1 MERETGL
8 SVPSDLEKPY
18 VSGREEGKEQRLHPE
33 NDVETGPGFDKS
45 AGSVPPTAP
54 GPGDAPGASQT
65 LPHGPIP
72 DGGIQ
77 AWLQVLGSWVTLVA
91 TWGLV
96 NTFGVYQTYYETT
109 LLPSS
114 SSSAISWIGSL
125 QASLLMLVGVVAG
138 PLYDAGYFRHLLIS
152 GLFLVVFGQFM
163 TSLGTEY
170 WQLLLAQGIC
180 VGVGMGFIMLPST
193 AILSQYFTTKRA
205 FVIGIA
211 SSGSPLAGIIFPIIF
226 SRLAPRIGFGWAT
239 RVIAFILLG
248 LSVIPITFMKTRV
261 PPSGR
266 KRALIDASALQDPAF
281 VLFMVAGFF
290 MFLCLYTAFFYIQ
303 LFAETHQ
310 LCSLDFSPYLVT
322 LLNVGSVF
330 GRIVPN
336 YLADKL
342 GSVNVAIICATVSA
356 VLAFGWLGIHNL
368 AGLVVFAL
376 LYGLFSGGIVSVMPS
391 AIITMS
397 PDMSRVGT
405 RLGMTFTLTGFSIL
419 VGTPIAGA
427 ILGGY
432 SDREWKG
439 VIGYSAA
446 GLTLGSSLY
455 LASRAILYMRNGK
468 LAA

>member
-8 SVPSDLEKPY
+8 SAPSDSEKPY
-18 VSGREEGKEQRLHPE
+18 VSDREEGSEGQSYSGHDK
-33 NDVETGPGFDKS
+33 ETGPGPDKP
-45 AGSVPPTAP
+45 ADTGSPTAP
-54 GPGDAPGASQT
+54 GPEKSAPQT
-65 LPHGPIP
+65 LQHGPIP
-72 DGGIQ
+72 DGGVE

-109 LLPSS
+109 LLTSS

-125 QASLLMLVGVVAG
+125 QASLLMLIGVVAG

-152 GLFLVVFGQFM
+152 GLFLIVLGQFM

-170 WQLLLAQGIC
+170 WQILLAQGVC
-180 VGVGMGFIMLPST
+180 VGIGMGFIMLPST
-193 AILSQYFTTKRA
+193 AILAQYFTTKRA
-205 FVIGIA
+205 FAIGIS
-211 SSGSPLAGIIFPIIF
+211 SSGSPLAGIVFPIIF
-226 SRLAPRIGFGWAT
+226 SRLGPIIGFGWAT

-248 LSVIPITFMKTRV
+248 LSVIPIAFMKTRV

-266 KRALIDASALQDPAF
+266 KRALIDASALRDSVFILF
-281 VLFMVAGFF
+281 VAASVLI
-290 MFLCLYTAFFYIQ
+290 FLCMYTAFFYIQ
-303 LFAETHQ
+303 LFSETHH
-310 LCSLDFSPYLVT
+310 LSSPDFSPYLVT

-330 GRIVPN
+330 GRILPG
-336 YLADKL
+336 YFADKL
-342 GSVNVAIICATVSA
+342 GSVNMAIVCAAVSSI
-356 VLAFGWLGIHNL
+356 LAYGWLGIHNL
-368 AGLVVFAL
+368 AGIVVFAL
-376 LYGLFSGGIVSVMPS
+376 LYGLFSGGIVSLLPS
-391 AIITMS
+391 AVIALT

-405 RLGMTFTLTGFSIL
+405 RMGMMYTLTGFSIL

-432 SDREWKG
+432 SDREWQG

-446 GLTLGSSLY
+446 GLTLGSILY
-455 LASRAILYMRNGK
+455 LAARAVLYRRNGK

>member
-8 SVPSDLEKPY
+8 SVPSDSEKPY
-18 VSGREEGKEQRLHPE
+18 VSDREEGRDPRSCPE
-33 NDVETGPGFDKS
+33 RDVEIGPGSDDKP
-45 AGSVPPTAP
+45 AGSDSPTAP
-54 GPGDAPGASQT
+54 GPGPSIPQT
-65 LPHGPIP
+65 LQHGPIP
-72 DGGIQ
+72 DGGIE

-152 GLFLVVFGQFM
+152 GLFLIVFGQFM
-163 TSLGTEY
+163 TSLGTQY

-205 FVIGIA
+205 FVIGIS

-226 SRLAPRIGFGWAT
+226 SRLVPRIGFGWAT

-248 LSVIPITFMKTRV
+248 LSVIPITFMRTRV

-266 KRALIDASALQDPAF
+266 KRALIDASALQDRAF

-303 LFAETHQ
+303 LYAEMHH
-310 LCSLDFSPYLVT
+310 LSSPDFSPYLVT

-330 GRIVPN
+330 GRIIPN

-342 GSVNVAIICATVSA
+342 GSVNMAIACATVSA
-356 VLAFGWLGIHNL
+356 ILAYGWLGINNL

-376 LYGLFSGGIVSVMPS
+376 LYGTFSGGIVSVLPS

-405 RLGMTFTLTGFSIL
+405 RMGMTFTLTGFSIL

-432 SDREWKG
+432 SDREWRG

-446 GLTLGSSLY
+446 GLTLGSILY
-455 LASRAILYMRNGK
+455 LASRTVLYRSNGK

>member
-1 MERETGL
+1 MERDTGL
-8 SVPSDLEKPY
+8 SVPSDSEKPY
-18 VSGREEGKEQRLHPE
+18 VSDREEAKEPQPYPE
-33 NDVETGPGFDKS
+33 NDIEKTE
-45 AGSVPPTAP
+45 GSGSDNPA
-54 GPGDAPGASQT
+54 AASDSPADSGQNAAS
-65 LPHGPIP
+65 PISPGPIP

-109 LLPSS
+109 LLPTS

-138 PLYDAGYFRHLLIS
+138 PLYDAGYFRHLLVS
-152 GLFLVVFGQFM
+152 GLFLIVFGQFM
-163 TSLGTEY
+163 TSLGTAY
-170 WQLLLAQGIC
+170 WHFLLAQGVCI
-180 VGVGMGFIMLPST
+180 GVGMGFIMLPST

-205 FVIGIA
+205 FVIGIS
-211 SSGSPLAGIIFPIIF
+211 SSGSPLAGIVFPIIF
-226 SRLAPRIGFGWAT
+226 SRLVSSVGFGWAT

-248 LSVIPITFMKTRV
+248 LSVIPITFMRTRR

-281 VLFMVAGFF
+281 VLFVVASFF

-303 LFAETHQ
+303 LFSEMHH
-310 LCSLDFSPYLVT
+310 LSSLDFSPYLVT

-342 GSVNVAIICATVSA
+342 GSVNVAIACAAVSA
-356 VLAFGWLGIHNL
+356 VLLYGWLGIHNL
-368 AGLVVFAL
+368 AGVVVFTL
-376 LYGLFSGGIVSVMPS
+376 LYGMFSGGIVSILPS
-391 AIITMS
+391 VIITMS

-405 RLGMTFTLTGFSIL
+405 RMGMTFTLTGFSIL

-432 SDREWKG
+432 SERQWKG
-439 VIGYSAA
+439 MIGYSAA
-446 GLTLGSSLY
+446 GLTLGSILY
-455 LASRAILYMRNGK
+455 LASRAVLYRRNGK
-468 LAA
+468 LVA

>member
-8 SVPSDLEKPY
+8 SVPSDSEKPY
-18 VSGREEGKEQRLHPE
+18 VSDREDVRDPRSYLER
-33 NDVETGPGFDKS
+33 DVETGPGSEDKPG
-45 AGSVPPTAP
+45 GSDLPTAP
-54 GPGDAPGASQT
+54 GMGKSAPQN
-65 LPHGPIP
+65 LHQHGPIP
-72 DGGIQ
+72 NGGIE

-109 LLPSS
+109 LLTSS

-125 QASLLMLVGVVAG
+125 QASLLMLIGVVAG

-152 GLFLVVFGQFM
+152 GLFLIVLGQFM

-193 AILSQYFTTKRA
+193 AILSQYFTTRRA
-205 FVIGIA
+205 FVIGIS
-211 SSGSPLAGIIFPIIF
+211 SSGSPLAGIIFPVIF
-226 SRLAPRIGFGWAT
+226 SRLVPRIGFGWAT

-248 LSVIPITFMKTRV
+248 LSAIPITFMRTRV

-266 KRALIDASALQDPAF
+266 KRALIDGSALRDPAF

-303 LFAETHQ
+303 LFAEMHH
-310 LCSLDFSPYLVT
+310 LSSAEFSPYLVT

-330 GRIVPN
+330 GRIIPN
-336 YLADKL
+336 YLADKV
-342 GSVNVAIICATVSA
+342 GSVNMAIVCATVSA
-356 VLAFGWLGIHNL
+356 VLAYGWLGIHNL
-368 AGLVVFAL
+368 GGLVVFAL
-376 LYGLFSGGIVSVMPS
+376 LYGAFSGGIVSVLPS

-405 RLGMTFTLTGFSIL
+405 RLGMMFTLTGFSIL

-432 SDREWKG
+432 SDREWRG

-446 GLTLGSSLY
+446 GLTLGSILY
-455 LASRAILYMRNGK
+455 LASRAVSYRRNGK